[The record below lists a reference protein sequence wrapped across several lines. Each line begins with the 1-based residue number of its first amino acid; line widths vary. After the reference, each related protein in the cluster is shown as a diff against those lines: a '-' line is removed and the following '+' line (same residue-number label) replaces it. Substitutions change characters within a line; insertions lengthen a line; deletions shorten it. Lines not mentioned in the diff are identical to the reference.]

1 MRVLFC
7 MGEKSADGRAFVRP
21 SARCIAIEGDRV
33 AMVHSLQYDYYKFPG
48 GGIEPQETR
57 EQALVRETQEEAGLL
72 VIPDSIREFGCV
84 QRVEA
89 SDEAEYDCFVQDNF
103 YYLCRVERTTV
114 EQRLDDYEAQE
125 QFTLEWVQPKRAI
138 EVNRTVDHGP
148 KNQNML
154 EREARVLEILQQ
166 EGYFS
171 TKE

>member
-1 MRVLFC
+1 M
-7 MGEKSADGRAFVRP
+7 
-21 SARCIAIEGDRV
+21 
-33 AMVHSLQYDYYKFPG
+33 
-48 GGIEPQETR
+48 
-57 EQALVRETQEEAGLL
+57 RETQEEAGLIGDTRIRL
-72 VIPDSIREFGCV
+72 REFGCV
-84 QRVEA
+84 RRLEA
-89 SDEAEYDCFVQDNF
+89 SDGAEYDCFVQDNF

>member
-7 MGEKSADGRAFVRP
+7 MGEKSADGRVFVRP

-84 QRVEA
+84 RRVETF
-89 SDEAEYDCFVQDNF
+89 DEAEYDCFVQDNF

-114 EQRLDDYEAQE
+114 EQRLDDYEA
-125 QFTLEWVQPKRAI
+125 
-138 EVNRTVDHGP
+138 
-148 KNQNML
+148 
-154 EREARVLEILQQ
+154 
-166 EGYFS
+166 
-171 TKE
+171 

>member
-1 MRVLFC
+1 M
-7 MGEKSADGRAFVRP
+7 ESA
-21 SARCIAIEGDRV
+21 STQTY
-33 AMVHSLQYDYYKFPG
+33 MVCLGSNGTGMPHF
-48 GGIEPQETR
+48 T
-57 EQALVRETQEEAGLL
+57 LVRETQEEAGLL

-84 QRVEA
+84 RRVETF
-89 SDEAEYDCFVQDNF
+89 DEAEYDCFVQDNF

>member
-57 EQALVRETQEEAGLL
+57 EQA
-72 VIPDSIREFGCV
+72 
-84 QRVEA
+84 
-89 SDEAEYDCFVQDNF
+89 
-103 YYLCRVERTTV
+103 
-114 EQRLDDYEAQE
+114 QE

-138 EVNRTVDHGP
+138 EVNRTVEHGP

>member
-1 MRVLFC
+1 M
-7 MGEKSADGRAFVRP
+7 
-21 SARCIAIEGDRV
+21 
-33 AMVHSLQYDYYKFPG
+33 
-48 GGIEPQETR
+48 
-57 EQALVRETQEEAGLL
+57 RETQEEAGLL

-84 QRVEA
+84 RRVEV
-89 SDEAEYDCFVQDNF
+89 SDEAEYDCFVQGNF

-166 EGYFS
+166 EG
-171 TKE
+171 

>member
-7 MGEKSADGRAFVRP
+7 MGEKSADGRVFVRP

-84 QRVEA
+84 RRLRLLMGQSMTA
-89 SDEAEYDCFVQDNF
+89 
-103 YYLCRVERTTV
+103 LCRTTSTTCAGWSG
-114 EQRLDDYEAQE
+114 QRSSKGWTIMRHRSSLRWNGCSQSG
-125 QFTLEWVQPKRAI
+125 QSK
-138 EVNRTVDHGP
+138 
-148 KNQNML
+148 
-154 EREARVLEILQQ
+154 
-166 EGYFS
+166 
-171 TKE
+171 

>member
-7 MGEKSADGRAFVRP
+7 MGEKSADGRVFVRP

-84 QRVEA
+84 RRLEA
-89 SDEAEYDCFVQDNF
+89 SDGAEYDCFVQDNF

-125 QFTLEWVQPKRAI
+125 QFTLEGVQPKRAI

>member
-7 MGEKSADGRAFVRP
+7 MGEKSADGRVFVRP

-84 QRVEA
+84 RR
-89 SDEAEYDCFVQDNF
+89 
-103 YYLCRVERTTV
+103 LERTTV